1 MDEEM
6 SGEFGDN
13 VSISS
18 RRKSIRVTTED
29 EVSYTE
35 LESKLRFHSN

>member
-1 MDEEM
+1 M

-18 RRKSIRVTTED
+18 RRKSVVIVD
-29 EVSYTE
+29 DGNVQVIISYICIA
-35 LESKLRFHSN
+35 F